1 MRESVRHPHT
11 SKARG
16 SFLHYPSGFGSIA
29 KPFRARPVVAVRKS
43 RCPVAGALAALAS
56 ELAEWKPTWWRAAF
70 DVPMAL
76 LRVFVKGS
84 WTLIPSPF
92 ASTRLSFRRA
102 SRLPKKLVF
111 DLLASSRS
119 ISSTTQPDYP
129 RLDSICSDMGLWLI
143 ADGAQSF
150 GASVGDRRVGKLAI
164 MTTTSFFPAKP
175 LGCYVDGGAIFTSD
189 AELATKIRSIHQHG
203 KGENRYDHVSRGINS
218 RLDTIQAAIL
228 IEKLDIFPDELERRQ
243 RVAARYEHFLQG
255 IVHTPR
261 QPAPESGLHH
271 AWATYTIR
279 LKNRV
284 ALQKHLRELG
294 IESTVHYPLPVHKLE
309 PYQDCPTMEGGCPI
323 SEQATSD
330 VLSIPFHPYLDEN
343 TQWEICSAVRQFVAG
358 KLPGQQIDSPLL
370 N

>member
-1 MRESVRHPHT
+1 MDIDHVTICIDPALI
-11 SKARG
+11 SKGVEA
-16 SFLHYPSGFGSIA
+16 A
-29 KPFRARPVVAVRKS
+29 KKAGLRPVGIITVD
-43 RCPVAGALAALAS
+43 L
-56 ELAEWKPTWWRAAF
+56 F
-70 DVPMAL
+70 DHPA
-76 LRVFVKGS
+76 
-84 WTLIPSPF
+84 
-92 ASTRLSFRRA
+92 
-102 SRLPKKLVF
+102 
-111 DLLASSRS
+111 
-119 ISSTTQPDYP
+119 DYP

-150 GASVGDRRVGKLAI
+150 GASVGDRRVGNLAI
-164 MTTTSFFPAKP
+164 MTTMSFFPAKP
-175 LGCYVDGGAIFTSD
+175 LGCYGDGGAIFTSD

-203 KGENRYDHVSRGINS
+203 EGENRYDHVRRGINS

-294 IESTVHYPLPVHKLE
+294 IESTVHYLLPVHKLE

-343 TQWEICSAVRQFVAG
+343 TQWEICSAVRRSANRFPPPELKSLVSRRNVGTIHSFVG
-358 KLPGQQIDSPLL
+358 L
-370 N
+370 